1 MIRQGMFVKQSTY
14 NRILIDCTTDCT
26 SINVQTEIKLKPE
39 INWINKLRENVYV
52 TMTATAKKL

>member
-14 NRILIDCTTDCT
+14 NRILIDCTTNCT